1 MERRWEGRSRGVGW
15 ERFWSEWES
24 WGGKEREWEG
34 RSRGVGWERFW
45 SEWESWGGKGEGLW
59 REVKGTGE

>member
-1 MERRWEGRSRGVGW
+1 MGGEIERSGMGERRE
-15 ERFWSEWES
+15 
-24 WGGKEREWEG
+24 
-34 RSRGVGWERFW
+34 WERFW